1 MLGGPRTTVR
11 TPHPEV
17 TMTTSTRERVAQLT
31 EQGLKVREIAT
42 VLNVS
47 TQAVY
52 KHLKA
57 LDLEPPTRREGE
69 PAA

>member
-1 MLGGPRTTVR
+1 
-11 TPHPEV
+11 
-17 TMTTSTRERVAQLT
+17 MTTSTKERVAQLT

-52 KHLKA
+52 KHLKT
-57 LDLEPPTRREGE
+57 LEIDPPTRQPNGE